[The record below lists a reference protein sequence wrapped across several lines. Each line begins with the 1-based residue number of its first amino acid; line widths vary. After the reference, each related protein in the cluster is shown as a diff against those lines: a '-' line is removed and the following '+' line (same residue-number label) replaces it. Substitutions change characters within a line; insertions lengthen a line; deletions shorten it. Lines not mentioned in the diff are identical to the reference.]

1 MRIALNLSSEPF
13 RRDRSMVAASVATG
27 LFLIGLLAMLIFLA
41 VVERGQATEARQEIA
56 GLRKGVAALNA
67 EQARLAGLLQK
78 PENLAVLDR
87 VLFINTLL
95 YRKGISWT
103 KVFSDVEGVLPY
115 NVRLVSIRPQVDSRN
130 EIYLNMVVGSQT
142 QPPVIEMLKHME
154 NSPLFGSVEVHT
166 WLPPGQERTTL
177 PLPGE
182 RQLQP
187 GAVREER
194 HGGHE
199 S

>member
-13 RRDRSMVAASVATG
+13 RRDRHMVAASVATG
-27 LFLIGLLAMLIFLA
+27 VFLIGLLAMLVFLA
-41 VVERGQATEARQEIA
+41 VVERGQETEAREEIA
-56 GLRKGVAALNA
+56 GLRKEVAALNV
-67 EQARLAGLLQK
+67 EQARLGGLLQK

-130 EIYLNMVVGSQT
+130 EIFLNMVVASQT
-142 QPPVIEMLKHME
+142 QPPVIDMLKRME

-166 WLPPGQERTTL
+166 WLPPGQNE
-177 PLPGE
+177 PLYRYQVSVNYCRG
-182 RQLQP
+182 R
-187 GAVREER
+187 
-194 HGGHE
+194 
-199 S
+199 

>member
-13 RRDRSMVAASVATG
+13 RRDRHMVAASVATG
-27 LFLIGLLAMLIFLA
+27 LFLIGLLAMLVFLA

-56 GLRKGVAALNA
+56 GLRKGVAALNR
-67 EQARLAGLLQK
+67 EQAQLAGLLQK

-103 KVFSDVEGVLPY
+103 KVFSDVESVLPY

-130 EIYLNMVVGSQT
+130 EVFLNMAVGSQT
-142 QPPVIEMLKHME
+142 QAPVIEMLKRME
-154 NSPLFGSVEVHT
+154 SSPLFGSVEVHT
-166 WLPPGQERTTL
+166 WIPPSQNE
-177 PLPGE
+177 PLYRYQVSVNYG
-182 RQLQP
+182 R
-187 GAVREER
+187 GR
-194 HGGHE
+194 
-199 S
+199 

>member
-13 RRDRSMVAASVATG
+13 RRDRPLVAASVAVG
-27 LFLIGLLAMLIFLA
+27 VLLAGLLALLVFLA
-41 VVERGQATEARQEIA
+41 VEERGQATEARQEIA
-56 GLRKGVAALNA
+56 GLRKGVAALNV

-103 KVFSDVEGVLPY
+103 KVFSDVESVLPY

-130 EIYLNMVVGSQT
+130 EIFLNMVVGSQT
-142 QPPVIEMLKHME
+142 QPPVIEMLKRLE
-154 NSPLFGSVEVHT
+154 NSPLFGSVEVHS
-166 WLPPGQERTTL
+166 WLPPGQSE
-177 PLPGE
+177 PLYRYQVSVNYG
-182 RQLQP
+182 R
-187 GAVREER
+187 GR
-194 HGGHE
+194 
-199 S
+199 